1 MNWLNGCSKY
11 LLINDRVMS
20 IISSLWAICWIL
32 SMLLNLK
39 FDGIS
44 YIFYVYITPVLALV
58 LVIRTIIILMRKN
71 KS

>member
-1 MNWLNGCSKY
+1 MKTIESP
-11 LLINDRVMS
+11 LLRDR
-20 IISSLWAICWIL
+20 ILTRTTSLWAICWIL

-39 FDGIS
+39 FDGIA